1 VVRVLDRK
9 DRCLLLGVTGGI
21 ATGKSTVAEMLE
33 EMGAP
38 LVDVDIIAREVVEP
52 GRPAWK
58 QIVGYFGDSVL
69 KEDGSI
75 DRKRLSSIVFND
87 EAKRKRLES
96 FTHPFILEEMAGH
109 VDRIARNNPDA
120 IIQVVVPLLIEIGSQ
135 NQFDKVVLVYAPGE
149 VQIERLMRRDGIE
162 RTQAERI
169 LEAQLPID
177 EKLKYADFVIY
188 NDGTLDETRTQVEDL
203 WRELK
208 DIQQGRS
215 K

>member
-1 VVRVLDRK
+1 MDRK